1 MINSIYEFN
10 TKLLGVKTGKPNL
23 LTDAEHSWLVM
34 ALQEEIEELEEARTN
49 ESVVDCVDSLLDLA
63 YFAIGGCV
71 RLGLTADRIQECFE
85 TIHNANMAKK
95 MGVKQTRPQ
104 DGTVADAVKP
114 AGWQSP
120 EQTMFHII
128 FRPNTQLELPL

>member
-10 TKLLGVKTGKPNL
+10 TKLLGVKTGRPNL
-23 LTDAEHSWLVM
+23 LTDGEHNWLVM
-34 ALQEEIEELEEARTN
+34 ALQEEIKELKQARDN

-71 RLGLTADRIQECFE
+71 RLGLTADQIQECFD

-95 MGVKQTRPQ
+95 NGHERITPSRR
-104 DGTVADAVKP
+104 
-114 AGWQSP
+114 
-120 EQTMFHII
+120 HCC
-128 FRPNTQLELPL
+128 